1 MTPVNASVDN
11 AAPRWLLPLVLTL
24 HAALAAALLASSAP
38 FVKPALRSMEI
49 ALIAPPAAAPA
60 RPAEAVRATPVR
72 TRAEPKPQIRVPSP
86 EPTPLPATAPQPT
99 AAQSETAR
107 PVGAESRPAVPTE
120 APVAPPRFDAA
131 YLDNPRPPYP
141 AVARRMGEE
150 GKTVLRVFV
159 SADGLPERIELSQSA
174 GSPRLDEAA
183 LAAVKRWRFVP
194 ARQGERAVAAWV
206 LVPLVFKL
214 EN

>member
-1 MTPVNASVDN
+1 MPPVTASADN
-11 AAPRWLLPLVLTL
+11 AAPRWLLPLVLAL
-24 HAALAAALLASSAP
+24 HAALAAALLASAAP
-38 FVKPALRSMEI
+38 FVKPALHSMEI
-49 ALIAPPAAAPA
+49 ALLTPPVAAPA
-60 RPAEAVRATPVR
+60 RPAEAA
-72 TRAEPKPQIRVPSP
+72 KPQVAPTPAERKPQPAPTPEPAPSP
-86 EPTPLPATAPQPT
+86 AVTPPQ
-99 AAQSETAR
+99 AAASETAR
-107 PVGAESRPAVPTE
+107 PAAAESRPATAAE
-120 APVAPPRFDAA
+120 APIAPPRFDAT

-141 AVARRMGEE
+141 PAARRMGEE

-159 SADGLPERIELSQSA
+159 SAEGLPEQIELRQSA

-206 LVPLVFKL
+206 FVPLVFKL

>member
-1 MTPVNASVDN
+1 MTPVNAPADN
-11 AAPRWLLPLVLTL
+11 TVPRWLLPLVVAL
-24 HAALAAALLASSAP
+24 HVALAAALLSSAAP
-38 FVKPALRSMEI
+38 FVKPALHSMEI
-49 ALIAPPAAAPA
+49 ALLAPPAAAPT
-60 RPAEAVRATPVR
+60 RPTAAAKPAVVR
-72 TRAEPKPQIRVPSP
+72 TLAERKPQAVARSP
-86 EPTPLPATAPQPT
+86 EPAPTPAVAAPH
-99 AAQSETAR
+99 AAAASETAR
-107 PVGAESRPAVPTE
+107 PATESRPAPQVE

-194 ARQGERAVAAWV
+194 ARQGEHAVAAWV